1 MKLKDMP
8 MLPLVMIAL
17 MFAVG
22 AYVYPHLPAQIPVHW
37 NAAGEID
44 RWAQSTVWN
53 VFAEPLMALG
63 FYVLFMVMPYFDPKR
78 ANIYKSKPVYF
89 LVLDAVTALIML
101 MFFGGLAA
109 AFNSSVP
116 VDRLALAG
124 IGLMLMVLGNYMG
137 RVKRNWTMGVRFSW
151 TLSDDTVWAKTN
163 RLGGRLF
170 FGAGALT
177 FAGAFTP
184 PPWGITIMLVCVVAI
199 LPITYLYSMRLYK
212 SRHPDQPNPS
222 EPTIE
227 DQLRA
232 E

>member
-8 MLPLVMIAL
+8 VLPLVMIAL

-22 AYVYPHLPAQIPVHW
+22 AYVYPYLPAQIPMHW

-53 VFAEPLMALG
+53 VFAEPLNASGL
-63 FYVLFMVMPYFDPKR
+63 YVLFMLMPHLDPKR
-78 ANIYKSKPVYF
+78 ANIYKSKSVYY
-89 LVLDAVTALIML
+89 LALDAVTALIML

-109 AFNSSVP
+109 AFNPSVP
-116 VDRLALAG
+116 VDRIALAG
-124 IGLMLMVLGNYMG
+124 IGLTLTVLGNYMA
-137 RVKRNWTMGVRFSW
+137 RVKRNWTMGVCFAW

-177 FAGAFTP
+177 LAGAFLP
-184 PPWGITIMLVCVVAI
+184 PPWGIAVTLVSLVAI
-199 LPITYLYSMRLYK
+199 LPVTYLYSMRLYK
-212 SRHPDQPNPS
+212 RRHPDQPNRP
-222 EPTIE
+222 EPIIE
-227 DQLRA
+227 DPLQA